1 MKPNSTQ
8 FPKYGGKGTDKFFGA
23 QTQNERNESGASDE
37 HAQNGGGMQ
46 GSNCK
51 INSVCKM

>member
-23 QTQNERNESGASDE
+23 QTQNERKESGASDE
-37 HAQNGGGMQ
+37 HAHFGGGVW

-51 INSVCKM
+51 IISVCKM

>member
-8 FPKYGGKGTDKFFGA
+8 FPKYGGKGTDKLFGA
-23 QTQNERNESGASDE
+23 QTQKERNASGASDE
-37 HAQNGGGMQ
+37 HAHFGGGVW

-51 INSVCKM
+51 IISVCKM